1 MAHRGPP
8 APALRP
14 MPPLGHTARVIPQA
28 AAAPPF
34 DEFRTPRPLA
44 GWRVLL
50 TAFCM
55 ALVAWGLGFYSL
67 SVYVQYL
74 SAAGRFPAALLSAA
88 TTFHFLVGAAALY
101 VMEAAATRF
110 GRRRVVVAGVLLMA
124 GCASALAWVP
134 NAFWLFAA
142 YAGMAFGWA
151 AISGTAITQ
160 IVGQWFHDKRG
171 LALNVALTGASAAGF
186 LVVPALVA
194 AIERFGLG
202 LGVAWISGSMALGLL
217 LLIAANLVEPDA
229 QAAAAA
235 QARHGATVEDAG
247 PLRMDVHLLRLCAL
261 FGIGW
266 LAQVAFLAQQLP
278 LLVPR
283 VGAAAATAAVA
294 ATTASSLLGRLA
306 MASFMDHIDHRRA
319 TAFSFGL
326 QAAGMALLLTTHRP
340 WLVIAGCCMVG
351 ASVGNVITLPAMFAQ
366 REFAAQ
372 HYGRVI
378 TRVWSVGQVM
388 YAFGPLGAGLLLST
402 TGSSTWPL
410 LLCLSC
416 QLTAA
421 ALSLARPPQRRAL
434 S

>member
-1 MAHRGPP
+1 MAGPGVSHR
-8 APALRP
+8 AVAAL
-14 MPPLGHTARVIPQA
+14 
-28 AAAPPF
+28 

-74 SAAGRFPAALLSAA
+74 ARRGRFSPALLSAA

-124 GCASALAWVP
+124 GCASALAYVP

-160 IVGQWFHDKRG
+160 IIGQWFHDRRG

-186 LVVPALVA
+186 VVVPALVA
-194 AIERFGLG
+194 AIARFGMG
-202 LGVAWISGSMALGLL
+202 PGVALMAGVLALL
-217 LLIAANLVEPDA
+217 MLALIASNLVEPDA
-229 QAAAAA
+229 RAATAAQAAAAA
-235 QARHGATVEDAG
+235 RPPTTVRCAWIA
-247 PLRMDVHLLRLCAL
+247 HLLRLCAL

-283 VGAAAATAAVA
+283 IGAAH
-294 ATTASSLLGRLA
+294 G
-306 MASFMDHIDHRRA
+306 HRR
-319 TAFSFGL
+319 SGGDDRQL
-326 QAAGMALLLTTHRP
+326 AARPAGTGQLHGPHRP
-340 WLVIAGCCMVG
+340 PPRHRLQLRPAGRRHG
-351 ASVGNVITLPAMFAQ
+351 AD
-366 REFAAQ
+366 
-372 HYGRVI
+372 
-378 TRVWSVGQVM
+378 
-388 YAFGPLGAGLLLST
+388 AG
-402 TGSSTWPL
+402 
-410 LLCLSC
+410 
-416 QLTAA
+416 
-421 ALSLARPPQRRAL
+421 QRRAL
-434 S
+434 AGSSPAAAWWVRRSATSSRCRRCSRSANSHRSTMAAWSLACGRWVR

>member
-1 MAHRGPP
+1 MAS
-8 APALRP
+8 
-14 MPPLGHTARVIPQA
+14 QA
-28 AAAPPF
+28 ARAV
-34 DEFRTPRPLA
+34 DEFRTPRPVA

-74 SAAGRFPAALLSAA
+74 SQQGRFSAGLLSAA

-101 VMEAAATRF
+101 AMEHAATRF
-110 GRRRVVVAGVLLMA
+110 GRRRVVTVGVLLMA
-124 GCASALAWVP
+124 GCASALAYVP

-160 IVGQWFHDKRG
+160 IIGAWFHDKRG

-186 LVVPALVA
+186 VVVPALVA
-194 AIERFGLG
+194 AIARFGLG
-202 LGVAWISGSMALGLL
+202 PGVALMASLL
-217 LLIAANLVEPDA
+217 SLALLALIGWNLVEPDA
-229 QAAAAA
+229 RPAAAPGTTSAA
-235 QARHGATVEDAG
+235 PAPVDG
-247 PLRMDVHLLRLCAL
+247 PLHMDRHLLLICAL

-283 VGAAAATAAVA
+283 IGAAHATAAVA
-294 ATTASSLLGRLA
+294 ATTACSLLGRLV
-306 MASFMDHIDHRRA
+306 MASFIDRIDHRRA
-319 TAFSFGL
+319 TAFSFSL
-326 QAAGMALLLTTHRP
+326 QAAGMALMLATQQPL
-340 WLVIAGCCMVG
+340 WVVVGCGMVG

-366 REFAAQ
+366 REFAPQ
-372 HYGRVI
+372 HYGRVV

-388 YAFGPLGAGLLLST
+388 YAFGPIGAGLLLSAT
-402 TGSSTWPL
+402 ASSTWPL
-410 LLCLSC
+410 LACMAC
-416 QLTAA
+416 QLLAA
-421 ALSLARPPQRRAL
+421 GLSLAPAAMKATGETTRKGRA
-434 S
+434 

>member
-1 MAHRGPP
+1 
-8 APALRP
+8 
-14 MPPLGHTARVIPQA
+14 
-28 AAAPPF
+28 
-34 DEFRTPRPLA
+34 
-44 GWRVLL
+44 
-50 TAFCM
+50 M

-74 SAAGRFPAALLSAA
+74 SAAGRFPASLLSTA

-101 VMEAAATRF
+101 AMEAAATRF
-110 GRRRVVVAGVLLMA
+110 GRKRVVVAGVLLMA
-124 GCASALAWVP
+124 GCASTLAYAP

-160 IVGQWFHDKRG
+160 IVGRWFHHKRG

-186 LVVPALVA
+186 VVVPALVA
-194 AIERFGLG
+194 AIARFGMG
-202 LGVAWISGSMALGLL
+202 PGVALMSGALALGLL

-229 QAAAAA
+229 PAVAAAPARPGAA
-235 QARHGATVEDAG
+235 VSDTG
-247 PLRMDVHLLRLCAL
+247 PLRMDTHLLRLCAL

-283 VGAAAATAAVA
+283 IGAAMATVAVA

-306 MASFMDHIDHRRA
+306 LASFMDRIDHRRA

-326 QAAGMALLLTTHRP
+326 QAVGMALMLASDAP

-351 ASVGNVITLPAMFAQ
+351 ASVGNVITLPALFAQ
-366 REFAAQ
+366 REFAPQ
-372 HYGRVI
+372 HYGGVV

-388 YAFGPLGAGLLLST
+388 YAFGPLGAGLLLSA

-410 LLCLSC
+410 LLCMGC
-416 QLTAA
+416 QLLAA
-421 ALSLARPPQRRAL
+421 LLSLAPAPARH
-434 S
+434 